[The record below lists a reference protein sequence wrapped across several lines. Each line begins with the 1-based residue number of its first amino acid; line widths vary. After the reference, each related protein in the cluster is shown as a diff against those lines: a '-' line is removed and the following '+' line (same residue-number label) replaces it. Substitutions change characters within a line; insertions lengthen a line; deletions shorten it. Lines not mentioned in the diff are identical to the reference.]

1 MSISLQQIAKTTG
14 PIKATDMYESG
25 ALRPEV
31 SRKIINTIVDKS
43 EFLSKITIDK
53 TKKLQKSF
61 DVWGLANGILVR
73 VTPGKAPTEAQRQK
87 LSVKSVLLDNKP
99 VQLYAKITQDTLE
112 DNADNPN
119 FESETFD
126 SFAKT
131 FSNDLQNLG
140 MNGEN
145 DDYSNQEFKNLNK
158 GWFTLAKE
166 KYGVKKLE
174 HKKESKISARLI
186 AMVKSSSEDA
196 QKDSVIILSQTDYL
210 AYQEELGN
218 KNGGLSILLN
228 TGANQILGIPLVVAE
243 FVPKSKYLMTPLK
256 NLIMSIGLDIRR
268 VRWYD
273 HEKSSLMYKFEVY
286 NDYEIGVDSWVT
298 LSEESEADSDGDGV

>member
-1 MSISLQQIAKTTG
+1 MSISLQQIAKAAG
-14 PIKATDMYESG
+14 PIKAIDMYESG
-25 ALRPEV
+25 VLRPEV
-31 SRKIINTIVDKS
+31 SRKIINTIVNKN

-61 DVWGLANGILVR
+61 DIWGIANGVLVR
-73 VTPGKAPTEAQRQK
+73 VASGKAPTEGQK
-87 LSVKSVLLDNKP
+87 QKIGVKSVLLDNKP
-99 VQLYAKITQDTLE
+99 VQLFVHITQDTLE

-119 FESETFD
+119 FESETFE

-140 MNGEN
+140 MNGEK
-145 DDYSNQEFKNLNK
+145 DDYSSQEFKNLNK

-166 KYGVKKLE
+166 KAGVKKLE
-174 HKKESKISARLI
+174 HKKESKILDRLT
-186 AMVKSSSEDA
+186 AMVMASSDDA
-196 QKDSVIILSQTDYL
+196 VKDSVIILSQFDYL
-210 AYQEELGN
+210 AYQKEIGH
-218 KNGGLSILLN
+218 KNGGLGILLN
-228 TGANQILGIPLVVAE
+228 TGANQVLGVPLVVVD

-256 NLIMSIGLDIRR
+256 NLIMSMGLDIRR

-286 NDYEIGVDSWVT
+286 NDYEIGVDKWVT